1 LLDVGCCFINFRRAY
16 YWITTIFQRV
26 FGAVAAAR
34 CTLTMLNEDV
44 KRGKYISL
52 KVTFD
57 IGGVPIARM
66 VMVRIADEFY

>member
-1 LLDVGCCFINFRRAY
+1 
-16 YWITTIFQRV
+16 
-26 FGAVAAAR
+26 
-34 CTLTMLNEDV
+34 MLNEDV